1 MIDLIGKV
9 VLITGG
15 SRGIGAATAHLLAQ
29 AGADIAITYTK
40 DKKAA
45 GRVAR
50 DVESLGPECLVLKAD
65 VANARQVKASVRN
78 VHDHFGAIDILVNNA
93 GVWTY
98 GAIGKMK
105 ESVWDETL
113 DTNLKGTFLY
123 CNEVVPFMKK
133 RKEGRIINIASTA
146 GQRGEAFHSHYA
158 ASKGGMIAFTK
169 SIGAELAPFNIYAN
183 CIAPG
188 WVDTD
193 MSHSSLKVPAQ
204 FRNIVK
210 TIPNARVA
218 TPEDIAGAVLY
229 LASSYA
235 THLVGS
241 TVSINGGGVM
251 VG

>member
-1 MIDLIGKV
+1 MLDLIGKV

-29 AGADIAITYTK
+29 AGADIAITYNK
-40 DKKAA
+40 DKRAA
-45 GRVAR
+45 DRVKK

-65 VANARQVKASVRN
+65 AGNARQVKATVKK
-78 VHDHFGAIDILVNNA
+78 VHDHFRAIDILVNNA

-98 GAIGKMK
+98 GEIGKMK

-113 DTNLKGTFLY
+113 DANLKGTFLF
-123 CNEVVPFMKK
+123 CNETVPFMKK
-133 RKEGRIINIASTA
+133 KGEGRIINIASTA

-193 MSHSSLKVPAQ
+193 MSRSSLRPPKQ

-210 TIPNARVA
+210 TIPNGRVA
-218 TPEDIAGAVLY
+218 TPDDIAGAVLY
-229 LASSYA
+229 LASAYA

-241 TVSINGGGVM
+241 TISINGGGVM